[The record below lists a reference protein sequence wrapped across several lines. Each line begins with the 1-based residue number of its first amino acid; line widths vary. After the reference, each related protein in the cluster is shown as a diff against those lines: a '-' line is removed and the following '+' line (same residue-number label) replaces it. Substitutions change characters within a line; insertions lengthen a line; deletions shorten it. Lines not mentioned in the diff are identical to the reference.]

1 MELEGKVAVVTGG
14 AAGIGKAIATALAA
28 KGAVIAIADI
38 DQSLAMETSQELEA
52 GNHTAGVFVCDV
64 SDSAQVERLFL
75 GVVGAYGRVDIL
87 VNDAG
92 VGHNSGVLEI
102 TEAEWDRIMAV
113 NLKGAFLCSR
123 ARPRL

>member
-64 SDSAQVERLFL
+64 SDSAQVERLFQ

-87 VNDAG
+87 A
-92 VGHNSGVLEI
+92 S
-102 TEAEWDRIMAV
+102 AARS
-113 NLKGAFLCSR
+113 SR
-123 ARPRL
+123 ATA